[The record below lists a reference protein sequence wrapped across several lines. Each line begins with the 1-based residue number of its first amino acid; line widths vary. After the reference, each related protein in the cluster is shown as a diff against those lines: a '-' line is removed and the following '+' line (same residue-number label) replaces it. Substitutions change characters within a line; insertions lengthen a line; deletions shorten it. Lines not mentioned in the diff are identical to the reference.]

1 MCGHCTDTGESHRFC
16 FQTRDALTN
25 SVDPHRTP
33 NPPSPL
39 QAQAYAAQQRLQLVG
54 YYHAEARMN
63 AQDIH
68 PVGKRIADRLAER
81 QPDSF
86 VLAVNNQK
94 LAAFSRHGS
103 SDPPFE
109 LLLRESSAAKG
120 SWKKA
125 GSPAGSLDLAAGSS
139 WEQLRARFLNMHTKG
154 QHAQLADFD
163 EHLDDVSKDYTN
175 SGLFST
181 ATSLL
186 ER

>member
-1 MCGHCTDTGESHRFC
+1 MLLPTDQVCPTPTHR
-16 FQTRDALTN
+16 
-25 SVDPHRTP
+25 S
-33 NPPSPL
+33 PSAHSQPLPPL
-39 QAQAYAAQQRLQLVG
+39 QAEAYAAQQRLQLVG

-86 VLAVNNQK
+86 FVLAVNNQK

-103 SDPPFE
+103 SDPPFD

-139 WEQLRARFLNMHTKG
+139 WEQLRARFLNMHAKG

>member
-1 MCGHCTDTGESHRFC
+1 MP
-16 FQTRDALTN
+16 L
-25 SVDPHRTP
+25 
-33 NPPSPL
+33 L
-39 QAQAYAAQQRLQLVG
+39 QAEAYAQQHSLQLVG

-94 LAAFSRHGS
+94 LAAFSRQGS
-103 SDPPFE
+103 SEPPFE
-109 LLLRESSAAKG
+109 LMLRESSAVKG
-120 SWKKA
+120 SWKKVA
-125 GSPAGSLDLAAGSS
+125 PGSLGLPPGSS
-139 WEQLRARFLNMHTKG
+139 WEALRARFLNLHAKG

-163 EHLDDVSKDYTN
+163 EHLDDVSRDYTN
-175 SGLFST
+175 PHLLSGAT
-181 ATSLL
+181 ALL

>member
-1 MCGHCTDTGESHRFC
+1 MPSPI
-16 FQTRDALTN
+16 QLTL
-25 SVDPHRTP
+25 TTL
-33 NPPSPL
+33 PPSPL
-39 QAQAYAAQQRLQLVG
+39 QAQAYAEQQRLQLVG

-139 WEQLRARFLNMHTKG
+139 WEQLRARFLNMHAKG